1 VYNRFG
7 RSPKTKSIVFSIHC
21 GRRALL
27 LILCAKLS
35 PRAFAQE
42 LSDIF
47 VALDL
52 RNGS

>member
-1 VYNRFG
+1 VYNDAAP
-7 RSPKTKSIVFSIHC
+7 SLESESIMFSIHC
-21 GRRALL
+21 GKNVPL

-35 PRAFAQE
+35 PRAFAQD

-52 RNGS
+52 RNAS

>member
-1 VYNRFG
+1 VYNAAA
-7 RSPKTKSIVFSIHC
+7 RSPESESIVFSIHC
-21 GRRALL
+21 VSHVPL

-47 VALDL
+47 IARDL
-52 RNGS
+52 RSAS

>member
-1 VYNRFG
+1 VYNADAPLLE
-7 RSPKTKSIVFSIHC
+7 SESIMFSIHC
-21 GRRALL
+21 SRRVPL

-52 RNGS
+52 RKAS